1 MKANLGN
8 SSCYLQSLVTN
19 AANVTSSLA
28 LRNQED
34 GWQTQYLVTGLQ
46 SSTNYTY
53 YTLTTSQSV
62 SNLSQPAYFTTKSS
76 SFACSLVHSLPFC
89 PQVAY
94 SAPFPPVNAGLY
106 NSSNFPPNLS
116 EIFTNS
122 MTNFT
127 SSLKTFPCGRD
138 LYSVIQT
145 CASCERAYRNWLCS
159 VLIPRCGEVD
169 PNLNPPA
176 AVVERTFG
184 ASNTSADA
192 SRIDQ
197 IVFSTNNAPS
207 TYNELLPCLET
218 CNQVDRSCPPSLQWV
233 CPRQGITAGRSY
245 GVGFIDK
252 PAEDISG
259 GGTQGAGSTG
269 MSQDRFGNVWCNG
282 VV

>member
-1 MKANLGN
+1 
-8 SSCYLQSLVTN
+8 
-19 AANVTSSLA
+19 
-28 LRNQED
+28 
-34 GWQTQYLVTGLQ
+34 
-46 SSTNYTY
+46 
-53 YTLTTSQSV
+53 
-62 SNLSQPAYFTTKSS
+62 
-76 SFACSLVHSLPFC
+76 
-89 PQVAY
+89 
-94 SAPFPPVNAGLY
+94 
-106 NSSNFPPNLS
+106 
-116 EIFTNS
+116 

-145 CASCERAYRNWLCS
+145 CASCERAYRNWLCL